1 MRQLDEC
8 MELRERIN
16 KVNEQII
23 ELKTKIMSPKNQII
37 SDMPRGGKQSNS
49 IEAYIIKHEKLE
61 RKKTVLMNELEEIW
75 QTIDMSHLSDA
86 QCKLLHLR
94 YYCGLEWK
102 KCSRIMCEVVSIK
115 FNENRCYREHRNALD
130 ILHKNS
136 FEN

>member
-8 MELRERIN
+8 MKLRERIN
-16 KVNEQII
+16 KKNEEII

-49 IEAYIIKHEKLE
+49 IEAYIIKYEKLE
-61 RKKTVLMNELEEIW
+61 HRKTALMNELEEKW
-75 QTIDMSHLSDA
+75 QAIDMSDLSDA

-102 KCSRIMCEVVSIK
+102 KCSRIMCEVVGKK

-130 ILHKNS
+130 ILHNKKV
-136 FEN
+136 